1 METIIDVDLKE
12 LFTPILKKYKF
23 IKNPRQEKTLNNTW
37 LGDNYALR
45 FKCFRFIEFY
55 DGSIWSDFHKTFV
68 DEMVI
73 EFYILA
79 HNPDFAAKLDQLLK
93 AARIEEYE
101 HFFRVYITSCSIANS
116 MDITDEI
123 RRYDDKE
130 VLAGIPDGVVSLL
143 KTIATIL
150 PGYEMNAIRKFPT
163 DLQKE
168 LDEHDVTY
176 RKIMPYFSE
185 IGEIED
191 NGSSIEGNEWYKKSE
206 LILSRKKVD
215 YHRFANQCLGILI
228 KMKTN
233 EEIMSSWVSPW
244 E

>member
-1 METIIDVDLKE
+1 M
-12 LFTPILKKYKF
+12 LKKLQYF
-23 IKNPRQEKTLNNTW
+23 
-37 LGDNYALR
+37 
-45 FKCFRFIEFY
+45 
-55 DGSIWSDFHKTFV
+55 
-68 DEMVI
+68 M
-73 EFYILA
+73 
-79 HNPDFAAKLDQLLK
+79 
-93 AARIEEYE
+93 
-101 HFFRVYITSCSIANS
+101 
-116 MDITDEI
+116 DEI
-123 RRYDDKE
+123 RLFDDE
-130 VLAGIPDGVVSLL
+130 NVLAGIPIEVVRLL
-143 KTIATIL
+143 GSIARNL
-150 PGYEMNAIRKFPT
+150 PGYEMNAIRKFPK

-206 LILSRKKVD
+206 LIVSRKKVD